1 MKNRVLFIVVL
12 IFVAVLP
19 GISRAINNPVGPG
32 TAPPSSVRSGLV
44 RSPSPIDT
52 SGNLVITGNV
62 SGGRHF
68 RGIVPYHAT
77 SYFWADTGSSSLD
90 SFLRR
95 SAGSGSA
102 GRYTRI
108 YELYYS
114 PSRTVTGMKAGH
126 SGVFRP
132 PATKVKASA
141 VSKRLDGLRFRRP
154 MSMSVPELEKSLSSE
169 VSGYSQ
175 AKRLLEEQRQE
186 TPNATKGVWERQ
198 AQMKEFWKDLE
209 EVEKKAAEL
218 TKSLTDKDE
227 SLRLRAAD
235 TAKRGIP
242 QPFELQ
248 RSMEPDVYEQM
259 KWEINNLQKA
269 LERPGYQ
276 EKSFPL
282 DEVSAV
288 DLSARARV
296 ILGSHRTFASFSTDK
311 FNQHITAAEV
321 YLKEGKYYRAANAYT
336 LASIYKP
343 DDPLAYAGK
352 SHALFAAGEYMS
364 SALFLSRALE
374 IFPEYAYFKV
384 DIEAMVGDRDKLESR
399 IVDVEQWL
407 QRSEAAELQFL
418 LGYIYYQ
425 IGRLEK
431 AKEALKEAYEKVSVD
446 VRHSAGR
453 DDARQAPLSGLPD
466 LLSQGGSRDIKG
478 GIAALKKAID
488 DAVE

>member
-1 MKNRVLFIVVL
+1 
-12 IFVAVLP
+12 
-19 GISRAINNPVGPG
+19 
-32 TAPPSSVRSGLV
+32 
-44 RSPSPIDT
+44 
-52 SGNLVITGNV
+52 
-62 SGGRHF
+62 
-68 RGIVPYHAT
+68 
-77 SYFWADTGSSSLD
+77 
-90 SFLRR
+90 
-95 SAGSGSA
+95 
-102 GRYTRI
+102 
-108 YELYYS
+108 
-114 PSRTVTGMKAGH
+114 
-126 SGVFRP
+126 
-132 PATKVKASA
+132 
-141 VSKRLDGLRFRRP
+141 
-154 MSMSVPELEKSLSSE
+154 
-169 VSGYSQ
+169 
-175 AKRLLEEQRQE
+175 
-186 TPNATKGVWERQ
+186 
-198 AQMKEFWKDLE
+198 
-209 EVEKKAAEL
+209 
-218 TKSLTDKDE
+218 
-227 SLRLRAAD
+227 
-235 TAKRGIP
+235 
-242 QPFELQ
+242 
-248 RSMEPDVYEQM
+248 M
-259 KWEINNLQKA
+259 KWEINNLRKA
-269 LERPGYQ
+269 LEQPAAAKPVKETAGDEKGPSKQGADFLGSANAIKGVRRFPAISGRMGTQKSYQ

-282 DEVSAV
+282 DKVSGV

-296 ILGSHRTFASFSTDK
+296 ILGSHRTFASFSKDK

-374 IFPEYAYFKV
+374 IFPEYARFKI

-446 VRHSAGR
+446 VRHSADR

-466 LLSQGGSRDIKG
+466 SPSQGGSSNIKG
-478 GIAALKKAID
+478 AIVALKKAID